1 MNDRRGRWPDGT
13 MIIVP
18 RIEPR
23 QGIGWKANVR
33 TCDGEFSLETPG
45 WAAYSCAEAQIQ
57 RPVDHIESARAR
69 RRTGCTAVQ
78 PEMLR
83 APRLR
88 GGTTPIIP

>member
-33 TCDGEFSLETPG
+33 TSDGEFSLETPWLG
-45 WAAYSCAEAQIQ
+45 
-57 RPVDHIESARAR
+57 
-69 RRTGCTAVQ
+69 GLF
-78 PEMLR
+78 LR
-83 APRLR
+83 
-88 GGTTPIIP
+88 